1 MLRQPVSQVPL
12 TNVAIVRL
20 KKLGL
25 KFEIACYPNKVSN
38 WRDGIEKDLNEVLQ
52 SKEIFSNVQKGVYA
66 KQADIHKAFGKT
78 TDHEIIS
85 TILKDGE
92 VQVNELERK
101 SQQENVLKDV
111 ATIIA
116 DKCVDAASGCPVPYT
131 IILRA
136 LEDIHV
142 NINVNKPAKKQALA
156 IIKAH
161 KDRLGLDRAKMRLR
175 LTYSNDIA
183 PEIQEFVS
191 QIKVESARED
201 NVSVLIGL
209 ISPESY
215 RLIFDGVKKKGLDSK
230 VQIEVLDQRVVAE
243 GEGKL
248 KSLQIEETKA
258 EPVSQPIAKPVK
270 KA

>member
-20 KKLGL
+20 KKSGL

-78 TDHEIIS
+78 ADHEIIA

-101 SQQENVLKDV
+101 TQQENVLKDV

-175 LTYSNDIA
+175 LSYSQDVA
-183 PEIQEFVS
+183 PEMQEFVS
-191 QIKVESARED
+191 QVQVESSREE

-215 RLIFDGVKKKGLDSK
+215 RLIFDGVKKKALTAKSRSRSLTSAWSLK
-230 VQIEVLDQRVVAE
+230 V
-243 GEGKL
+243 
-248 KSLQIEETKA
+248 KA
-258 EPVSQPIAKPVK
+258 S
-270 KA
+270 